1 MNLQIDQFELL
12 DNVEELLTEINKYIK
27 PKQKEK
33 QENGEVFTPMN
44 IVFELLDALD
54 ADYDKVNNKSIFTEA
69 DFKWLDPASGIGNF
83 IIGVY
88 LRLMRGLELQI
99 PEYNV
104 RKKHIIENMLY
115 MSEINK
121 SNVLI
126 CKKIYNPYN
135 YYKVNI
141 YEGDTLELDVLN
153 AWGLESKF
161 DVILGNPPYN
171 KGSIGCTRK
180 KAAHKTNG
188 KYEAIWPKFVAK
200 SFSLLKHNGF
210 LVFITPLSWLKY
222 THAMHSQLLEKQI
235 LWLKLWDNSKGLE
248 KLNGKIPISLF
259 ILQNCFNTEHKKTKI
274 LSEIKSRR
282 LISLSMEYL
291 DPRYSIPIAFHS
303 IFNKL
308 LAFIEKHN
316 LQLEYKIKTIQSMG
330 EKIKIPD
337 KFDLSDMLAVDTYT
351 IKEGIL
357 VKKAIGVHQDANKRK
372 LIISNKSS
380 FTGAFIDEGK
390 LGLTGSWKSYILGD
404 NLELI
409 LQLLSFRI
417 CNIIS
422 HYTKYKQ
429 DFLELDVYTFLPDI
443 RKLGIIKIT
452 EYEFYELL
460 ELTQQEISQIELCGV

>member
-1 MNLQIDQFELL
+1 
-12 DNVEELLTEINKYIK
+12 
-27 PKQKEK
+27 
-33 QENGEVFTPMN
+33 
-44 IVFELLDALD
+44 
-54 ADYDKVNNKSIFTEA
+54 
-69 DFKWLDPASGIGNF
+69 
-83 IIGVY
+83 
-88 LRLMRGLELQI
+88 
-99 PEYNV
+99 
-104 RKKHIIENMLY
+104 
-115 MSEINK
+115 
-121 SNVLI
+121 
-126 CKKIYNPYN
+126 
-135 YYKVNI
+135 
-141 YEGDTLELDVLN
+141 
-153 AWGLESKF
+153 
-161 DVILGNPPYN
+161 
-171 KGSIGCTRK
+171 
-180 KAAHKTNG
+180 
-188 KYEAIWPKFVAK
+188 
-200 SFSLLKHNGF
+200 
-210 LVFITPLSWLKY
+210 
-222 THAMHSQLLEKQI
+222 
-235 LWLKLWDNSKGLE
+235 
-248 KLNGKIPISLF
+248 
-259 ILQNCFNTEHKKTKI
+259 
-274 LSEIKSRR
+274 
-282 LISLSMEYL
+282 MEYL

-316 LQLEYKIKTIQSMG
+316 LRLEYKIKTIQSIG